1 MQCLTKDGCIQRKGG
16 DGMFDYGWSGV
27 NENLSIADTL
37 GIDQSAPNMNLT
49 ESPWENGGDGEE
61 TLPIKSG
68 W

>member
-1 MQCLTKDGCIQRKGG
+1 
-16 DGMFDYGWSGV
+16 MFDYGWSGV